1 MARTSLACQL
11 RNIFINSILTDI
23 YIKKKI
29 VEEVFLALV
38 LTNQLQYLII
48 KVEAVNHTF
57 EAIEI
62 T

>member
-23 YIKKKI
+23 YKKKI